1 MKKIYVFDSESG
13 KVVERKKP
21 NFIEIPEV
29 ENELIEKVFG
39 KFFVEMFCSKSTFDL
54 EFVTVLQYW
63 EDLAMKVQW
72 ALSRRGC
79 KRHTEDHCSGERRCR
94 RRFL

>member
-1 MKKIYVFDSESG
+1 MEIENTKKFEMKKIYVFDSESG

-54 EFVTVLQYW
+54 EFVTVLG
-63 EDLAMKVQW
+63 
-72 ALSRRGC
+72 R
-79 KRHTEDHCSGERRCR
+79 SGDESTMGA
-94 RRFL
+94 FPTGLLP